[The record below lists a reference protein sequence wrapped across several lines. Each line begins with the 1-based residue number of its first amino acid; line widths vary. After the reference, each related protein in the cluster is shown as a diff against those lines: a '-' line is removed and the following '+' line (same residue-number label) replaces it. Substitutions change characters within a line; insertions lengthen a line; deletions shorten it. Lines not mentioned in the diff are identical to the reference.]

1 MKKTILSALMLAT
14 LFTVKAQT
22 VTEDSFSRLAF
33 SVKTPSVAVDGAVV
47 GSGKYL
53 QPVVEGY
60 SLTGNVGDPALPVLT
75 QTIVLPFCSDM
86 SISVSNAVY
95 DTIQADA
102 SLQWYPYQPSVSKSD
117 RGPLA
122 LYFNKDSYLLDTFFS
137 LPLVQVTD
145 IAVARDRRI
154 ATLTIAPV
162 SLNPVTN
169 QYIVC
174 RSADVSID
182 YHGVDTAMT
191 NDYYERYH
199 TPSFS
204 VNGKFNDLADVTST
218 KAIRHSAPV
227 RMVVAVPASLN
238 CSAVARF
245 VDWKRRCGMLVDVVY
260 YGTGSMTSNTALANH
275 FKSLYDNASSDAPA
289 PTYILLIGDHAQL
302 PAFSSRLNTS
312 SVGTD
317 HITDLYY
324 VTWTSGDIVPDC
336 YQGRLSASDTNTLTS
351 IINKTLFYETY
362 SFTNDSY
369 LAKAVLISGV
379 DRGVPGDNAYTCA
392 DPTMDYAARYYI
404 NEANGF
410 TTVKYYKNNTSFAPD
425 SVTVTGSSGTTSSA
439 ATIRNLYTSGY
450 GWINYSAHGEWDRWH
465 QPQMTVT
472 QVNSMNNYDK
482 PSIMIGNCCLTNKFE
497 KPTCFGEALLR
508 RPNNAGA
515 VAYIGG
521 TNSTYWYEDFYWSV
535 GVRSR
540 DIISNTMNAT
550 YNASRLGVYDRLFHT
565 HGESRANQAATV
577 GAMVFYGNNSVN
589 SSSSISDMKKY
600 YWEIYELMGDPSL
613 MPWLGKAKD
622 LTTFSYAPA
631 GTTIYVTTVSY
642 AYVALVDTATHNL
655 VAAAYATLSGNAN
668 LTVPED
674 VNLEACSFVVIA
686 QGYKPYFSVE
696 MQPLLN
702 LDKVDAEF
710 SLYPNPASDRC
721 TVVADSIA
729 TVVLLDN
736 RGTVVSTFKPAGNT
750 CDIDLSALPRGIYF
764 VQVQTADN
772 MSARKLVVR

>member
-1 MKKTILSALMLAT
+1 MKKTILSALMLTT
-14 LFTVKAQT
+14 LFALKAQT

-33 SVKTPSVAVDGAVV
+33 SIKTPSVTVDGATI

-53 QPVVEGY
+53 QPMLEGY
-60 SLTGNVGDPALPVLT
+60 TLTGNVGDPALPVLT
-75 QTIVLPFCSDM
+75 HTIVLPFCSDV
-86 SISVSNAVY
+86 SISVNNAVY

-102 SLQWYPYQPSVSKSD
+102 SLQWYPYQPSVCKSD

-122 LYFNKDSYLLDTFFS
+122 LYFNQDAYLIDTFFS

-169 QYIVC
+169 QYVVC
-174 RSADVSID
+174 RSADVTVN

-204 VNGKFNDLADVTST
+204 VNGKLNDLADANAT
-218 KAIRHSAPV
+218 KSIRHSAPV
-227 RMVVAVPASLN
+227 RMVVVVPTTLN
-238 CSAVARF
+238 CTAVAKF

-260 YGTGSMTSNTALANH
+260 YGTSGLASNTALANH
-275 FKSLYDNASSDAPA
+275 LKSLYDNASAEAPA
-289 PTYILLIGDHAQL
+289 PTYVLLIGDHDQL
-302 PAFSSRLNTS
+302 PAFNSRLGNTS
-312 SVGTD
+312 VSTD

-362 SFTNDSY
+362 SFPNDSY
-369 LAKAVLISGV
+369 LAKAILISGV
-379 DRGVPGDNAYTCA
+379 DRGVTSDNAYRCA

-404 NEANGF
+404 NDANGF

-425 SVTVTGSSGTTSSA
+425 SVTVTGSSGTASSA
-439 ATIRNLYTSGY
+439 STIRNLYTSGY
-450 GWINYSAHGEWDRWH
+450 GWINYSAHGDWDRWH

-472 QVNSMNNYDK
+472 QVGSMNNTNK
-482 PSIMIGNCCLTNKFE
+482 PSFMIGNCCLTNKFE
-497 KPTCFGEALLR
+497 KGVCFGEALLR

-521 TNSTYWYEDFYWSV
+521 TNSTYWTEDFYWSV
-535 GVRSR
+535 GVRSN
-540 DIISNTMNAT
+540 ISNTMNTT
-550 YNASRLGVYDRLFHT
+550 YNASKLGVYDRVFHT
-565 HGESRANQAATV
+565 HGESRANQAITA
-577 GAMVFYGNNSVN
+577 GSMVFHGNNSVN
-589 SSSSISDMKKY
+589 SSGSSSGDMKKY

-613 MPWLGKAKD
+613 MPWLGVAEE
-622 LTTFSYAPA
+622 LTNFSYAPS
-631 GTTIYVTTVSY
+631 GSVIYVTTVPS

-668 LTVPED
+668 LNVSD
-674 VNLEACSFVVIA
+674 NVDLAACSFVVIA

-702 LDKVDAEF
+702 LDKVETEF

-721 TVVADSIA
+721 TIVADSIE
-729 TVVLLDN
+729 TVVLLDS

-750 CDIDLSALPRGIYF
+750 CQLDLGSLPRGVYF
-764 VQVQTADN
+764 VQVQTAGS

>member
-1 MKKTILSALMLAT
+1 
-14 LFTVKAQT
+14 
-22 VTEDSFSRLAF
+22 
-33 SVKTPSVAVDGAVV
+33 
-47 GSGKYL
+47 
-53 QPVVEGY
+53 
-60 SLTGNVGDPALPVLT
+60 
-75 QTIVLPFCSDM
+75 
-86 SISVSNAVY
+86 
-95 DTIQADA
+95 
-102 SLQWYPYQPSVSKSD
+102 
-117 RGPLA
+117 
-122 LYFNKDSYLLDTFFS
+122 
-137 LPLVQVTD
+137 
-145 IAVARDRRI
+145 
-154 ATLTIAPV
+154 
-162 SLNPVTN
+162 
-169 QYIVC
+169 
-174 RSADVSID
+174 
-182 YHGVDTAMT
+182 
-191 NDYYERYH
+191 
-199 TPSFS
+199 
-204 VNGKFNDLADVTST
+204 
-218 KAIRHSAPV
+218 
-227 RMVVAVPASLN
+227 
-238 CSAVARF
+238 
-245 VDWKRRCGMLVDVVY
+245 
-260 YGTGSMTSNTALANH
+260 
-275 FKSLYDNASSDAPA
+275 
-289 PTYILLIGDHAQL
+289 
-302 PAFSSRLNTS
+302 
-312 SVGTD
+312 
-317 HITDLYY
+317 
-324 VTWTSGDIVPDC
+324 
-336 YQGRLSASDTNTLTS
+336 
-351 IINKTLFYETY
+351 
-362 SFTNDSY
+362 
-369 LAKAVLISGV
+369 
-379 DRGVPGDNAYTCA
+379 
-392 DPTMDYAARYYI
+392 MDYAARYYI

-425 SVTVTGSSGTTSSA
+425 SVTVTGSSATESSA

-450 GWINYSAHGEWDRWH
+450 GWINYSAHGQWDRWGT
-465 QPQMTVT
+465 PQMTVT

-521 TNSTYWYEDFYWSV
+521 TNSTYWYEDFCWSV
-535 GVRSR
+535 GVRSQAS
-540 DIISNTMNAT
+540 ISNTMNAT
-550 YNASRLGVYDRLFHT
+550 YNASRLGVYDRVFHT

-589 SSSSISDMKKY
+589 SSSSSSDKKKY

-642 AYVALVDTATHNL
+642 AYVALVDTATHGL